1 MQEMHSVHTFEPA
14 SWRYIYL
21 HSYGALK
28 MFYFN
33 FLWGFPL
40 LDISVPVLSLE
51 TRSLICPLAAFIFVI
66 SLFSTR
72 SQDKKWRAK
81 SMTNVSLKSI
91 QYCLF
96 FDDFWTSPD
105 PIRLSHHLFDR
116 VPVPKSKNSN
126 KGEFYGSSLRHSF
139 S

>member
-1 MQEMHSVHTFEPA
+1 MHSVHTIEPA

-72 SQDKKWRAK
+72 SQDKKCRAK
-81 SMTNVSLKSI
+81 SMIKMFPYSRFNMV
-91 QYCLF
+91 LF
-96 FDDFWTSPD
+96 FDEFWTSPD